1 MNMNFFTRAFQE
13 SNYSVLVLLI
23 SNKKGRDVLEHYS
36 SPAQLSVFGSR
47 AFSAVSRR
55 VRSQRLQV
63 IEPICRS
70 LPGLFVLFLIAA
82 CFTPSF

>member
-47 AFSAVSRR
+47 AFSAVSR
-55 VRSQRLQV
+55 
-63 IEPICRS
+63 
-70 LPGLFVLFLIAA
+70 PGPVSAA
-82 CFTPSF
+82 AGNRAYM